1 MFVSTS
7 ARRGCPARRRHSWRG
22 DFPRRRLALA
32 RRRTKIFF
40 SLLSPRHP
48 RRRPRGDDGRRV
60 GGGTRD
66 RAACTRASSSLHSN
80 ARRPATDERDDHPA
94 RDQGWR
100 DGRDASSQRAPR
112 GRLRPRRADPDVRRG
127 GSRHAHERRC
137 VRFGTRRFRFPHPPV
152 SPVSRLSS
160 SSPPRPRLP
169 SPRRSR
175 LPPPPPPPR
184 SPRAD
189 FRSVPRAPPAT
200 QPW

>member
-22 DFPRRRLALA
+22 DFPRRSLAGAPANENIFFPLVA
-32 RRRTKIFF
+32 STFATTASWRRRAA
-40 SLLSPRHP
+40 R
-48 RRRPRGDDGRRV
+48 

-137 VRFGTRRFRFPHPPV
+137 VRFGTRRVRFPHPPV

-189 FRSVPRAPPAT
+189 FRSVPRPPPAT